1 MRKIIGLMMAV
12 MMIVGTMVAGN
23 AQEKEMVDV
32 NMVDDYSYEIEYDNG
47 EKEKV
52 EFDNELDAVEEYSN
66 VWYEI
71 HDDDE
76 NLEVKKVDVK
86 IIDDYSFEI
95 IYADGEKTIHT
106 FDTELECAEEYSNTW
121 YEIQENL
128 AL

>member
-1 MRKIIGLMMAV
+1 MKKILGLVLAV

-71 HDDDE
+71 HDDE

-95 IYADGEKTIHT
+95 VYSDGEKTTHT
-106 FDTELECAEEYSNTW
+106 YDTELECAEEYTDVW
-121 YEIQENL
+121 YEIQGNL
-128 AL
+128 EL